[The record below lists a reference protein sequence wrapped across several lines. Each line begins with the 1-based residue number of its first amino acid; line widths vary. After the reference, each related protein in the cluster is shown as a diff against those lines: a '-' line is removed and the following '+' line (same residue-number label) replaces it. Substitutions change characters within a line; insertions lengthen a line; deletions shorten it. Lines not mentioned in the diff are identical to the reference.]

1 MKEIWKPIRNYNNY
15 EVSNL
20 GNVRNK
26 EKILKLSL
34 STSGYYKIGLWKNG
48 KMKNKYIHRI
58 IIENFYNVLPKDKKT
73 VIDHIDNN
81 KLNNRIDNL
90 QIVTNRYNSIK
101 DKNSKSGY
109 SCIYK
114 NNKKWLV
121 RVRINGKKT
130 SLGTFENIEDAIKC
144 RDNFFSTQLAE
155 IIIKCQFWK

>member
-48 KMKNKYIHRI
+48 KMKNKYVHRL
-58 IIENFYNVLPKDKKT
+58 IIENFYNVFPKDKKT

-81 KLNNRIDNL
+81 KLNNHIDNL
-90 QIVTNRYNSIK
+90 QIITNRYNSIK
-101 DKNSKSGY
+101 DKNPKSGY
-109 SCIYK
+109 TCIY
-114 NNKKWLV
+114 L
-121 RVRINGKKT
+121 
-130 SLGTFENIEDAIKC
+130 L
-144 RDNFFSTQLAE
+144 
-155 IIIKCQFWK
+155 